1 MCPAASNEE
10 ESVRRC
16 RSSRFIMSSD
26 LHLCV
31 ARNPVTL
38 YNQLTAAS
46 APARPPLRYLILT
59 GGTPRVAR
67 GCCMCTCLE
76 AVLLA

>member
-1 MCPAASNEE
+1 
-10 ESVRRC
+10 
-16 RSSRFIMSSD
+16 MSSD

-67 GCCMCTCLE
+67 DCYVCVSKLCCWQKKSDLHPTW
-76 AVLLA
+76 